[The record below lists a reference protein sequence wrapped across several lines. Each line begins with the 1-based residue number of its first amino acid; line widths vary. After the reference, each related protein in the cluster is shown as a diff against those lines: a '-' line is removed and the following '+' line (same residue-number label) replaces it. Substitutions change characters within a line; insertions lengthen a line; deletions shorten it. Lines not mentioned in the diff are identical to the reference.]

1 LVFCKAKNK
10 FLKTKNKIVFIDS
23 KISGYI
29 SKLSQVLLGKRM
41 IIAKSQKDLD
51 RMREVGELIAEVREY
66 LRGMITPGITTLELN
81 AVAEKM
87 MRERGATP
95 TFIGYKPH
103 GMVPFPFAI
112 CASVNEQIVHGFS
125 NDIPLKNGDIISLDM
140 AATYNGFVGD
150 TAFTAPVGE
159 ITDELKQL
167 IRVTEECLELA
178 IEQCY
183 PNKRVGDIGWAVQSH
198 AEKYG
203 YGIVRDYTGHG
214 IGRAM
219 HESPQIAN
227 CGRQGTREKIR
238 SGYCFALEP
247 MLNLG
252 THETRTLDDKWTVVT
267 KDGKPSAHAE
277 HSIAITAEGPEIL
290 TLTKEQKA
298 TLKNGKQERVAA

>member
-1 LVFCKAKNK
+1 
-10 FLKTKNKIVFIDS
+10 
-23 KISGYI
+23 
-29 SKLSQVLLGKRM
+29 M

-51 RMREVGELIAEVREY
+51 RMREVGELIAEVRES
-66 LRGMITPGITTLELN
+66 LRGLIEIGVTSLELN
-81 AVAEKM
+81 AAADKM
-87 MRERGATP
+87 IRGFGATP
-95 TFIGYKPH
+95 TFIGYH
-103 GMVPFPFAI
+103 GFPYAI
-112 CASVNEQIVHGFS
+112 CASVNDQIVHGFS
-125 NDIPLKNGDIISLDM
+125 TDIPLKNGDIISLDM

-167 IRVTEECLELA
+167 IRVTEECLELGIA
-178 IEQCY
+178 ECH
-183 PNKRVGDIGWAVQSH
+183 PNKRVGDIGSAIQQH

-227 CGRQGTREKIR
+227 YGRRGTREKIR
-238 SGYCFALEP
+238 AGYCFALEP

-267 KDGKPSAHAE
+267 LDGKPSAHAE

-298 TLKNGKQERVAA
+298 ALKNGKKETATA